1 MEAKTNIVQFSAPG
15 KIMLSG
21 EYAVLSGAKAILLPT
36 KFRQYITARKNPS
49 DHISWKSFYQ
59 NDCFFEGKY
68 SWNEE
73 RFIKTNDPDKALYIQ
88 RLLRACTSL
97 KSDILNSVSEIET
110 HLDFSPEWGMGSSAS
125 LIVNLSRIF
134 NLNPLTINIMVS
146 RGSGA
151 DINCSLADAPISF
164 SKAKGNYQSKPL
176 KLNLPFRDKLWFIY
190 LGKKQKTETEVLRSL
205 KTIFFP
211 KHELAEI
218 DALSETIIS
227 TSSLDEFESAV
238 HRHETLI
245 SQHIRIPTLQ
255 QSLFSDFEGI
265 VKSLGAWGGDMA
277 LVTWKGDEQF
287 FRNYLSTKNIGT
299 FFHFNQ
305 LINYEPIY

>member
-1 MEAKTNIVQFSAPG
+1 MRARTNIIQFSAPG
-15 KIMLSG
+15 KVMLSG

-36 KFRQYITARKNPS
+36 KFRQHITARTEHS
-49 DHISWKSFYQ
+49 DKLFWKSFYY
-59 NDCFFEGKY
+59 NNCFFEGEY
-68 SWNEE
+68 SWNKE
-73 RFIKTNDPDKALYIQ
+73 RFIKTNDPGKALYIEKI
-88 RLLRACTSL
+88 LKACTTL
-97 KSDILNSVSEIET
+97 KSEILNSVSEIET
-110 HLDFSPEWGMGSSAS
+110 YLDFSPDWGMGSSAS

-134 NLNPLTINIMVS
+134 NLNPIAINILVS

-151 DINCSLADAPISF
+151 DINCSLADTPISF

-218 DALSETIIS
+218 DALSETIVS
-227 TSSLDEFESAV
+227 TSSLDKFESAIR
-238 HRHETLI
+238 RHEMLI

-277 LVTWKGDEQF
+277 LVTWRGDEQF
-287 FRNYLSTKNIGT
+287 LRDYLFTKNIGT

-305 LINYEPIY
+305 LVNYEYI